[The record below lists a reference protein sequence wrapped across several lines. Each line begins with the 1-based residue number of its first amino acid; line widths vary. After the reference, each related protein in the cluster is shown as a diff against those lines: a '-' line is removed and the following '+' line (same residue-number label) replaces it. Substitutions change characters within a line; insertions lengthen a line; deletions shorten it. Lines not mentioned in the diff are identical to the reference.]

1 MSQERT
7 DTRIK
12 HCTTIGMKMVFG
24 ETGGPWGFTTDA
36 IPGGHLDSIDV
47 MFMDDE
53 EFVAVTQKFEDA
65 IKQKGE

>member
-1 MSQERT
+1 MIGERT
-7 DTRIK
+7 NTRIK
-12 HCTTIGMKMVFG
+12 HCESIGMKMVLG

-36 IPGGHLDSIDV
+36 IPGGHLDSTDV
-47 MFMDDE
+47 MFMSDE

>member
-1 MSQERT
+1 
-7 DTRIK
+7 
-12 HCTTIGMKMVFG
+12 MKMVFG